1 MKPYALSPNI
11 HGNRYALIG
20 VVLALLLAGCVQS
33 TPTATSASPET
44 RRTPKPTFT
53 PLPTSTPVPPTAT
66 PSATRT
72 FQPSPLPTDTA
83 TMTPSPTATAT
94 SLPPTTTPAPTNTVK
109 PTDPPPPDAVGAAK
123 PLAAQIVSRARLT
136 PLVLANYFVWYD
148 SDTWDDCNISDGDR
162 PQQAYSSDDG
172 NAVERHVHLALDAG
186 IDGFTQQWAAPRER
200 TDRNFRTL
208 LDRSRGTSFRST
220 VIFLRHIW
228 PDGATQAKVVEAV
241 RYLHDQYG
249 GHPNFLKVGDKP
261 VIIFTDIYRVTPDA
275 SDKSALQFWT
285 EIRGRVDP
293 GNKMIWIA
301 EGLDASYLQ
310 VFDGLYVYKI
320 THADYPDDYVK
331 ASRWAADVRKWEA
344 ITGAT
349 KIWMATI
356 SPGWDDRRST
366 CKTDIRVASKPHK
379 RERGDGA
386 FYRATYE
393 AALASSPDWL
403 WINSFNEWV
412 EGTYI
417 ESSVKYGDRAMQLT
431 SEFARQFK
439 GQ

>member
-1 MKPYALSPNI
+1 
-11 HGNRYALIG
+11 
-20 VVLALLLAGCVQS
+20 
-33 TPTATSASPET
+33 
-44 RRTPKPTFT
+44 
-53 PLPTSTPVPPTAT
+53 
-66 PSATRT
+66 
-72 FQPSPLPTDTA
+72 
-83 TMTPSPTATAT
+83 
-94 SLPPTTTPAPTNTVK
+94 
-109 PTDPPPPDAVGAAK
+109 
-123 PLAAQIVSRARLT
+123 
-136 PLVLANYFVWYD
+136 
-148 SDTWDDCNISDGDR
+148 
-162 PQQAYSSDDG
+162 
-172 NAVERHVHLALDAG
+172 VERHLHLALDAG

-200 TDRNFRTL
+200 TDHNFRTL
-208 LDRSRGTSFRST
+208 LDRSRGTSFCST

-228 PDGATQAKVVEAV
+228 PDGPTQAKVVEALC
-241 RYLHDQYG
+241 YLRDQYAE
-249 GHPNFLKVGDKP
+249 HPNFLRVGDEP
-261 VIIFTDIYRVTPDA
+261 VIIFTDVYRVTPDA

-293 GNKMIWIA
+293 GNEMIWIA
-301 EGLDASYLQ
+301 EGLDASYLR

-331 ASRWAADVRKWEA
+331 ASRWAANVRKWETT
-344 ITGAT
+344 TGAT

-366 CKTDIRVASKPHK
+366 CKPDIRVASKPHK
-379 RERGDGA
+379 RERGGGA
-386 FYRATYE
+386 FYRSTYE

-417 ESSVKYGDRAMQLT
+417 EPSVKYGDRAIQLT